1 MRLFTNIS
9 PDRVPKESYREQ
21 SAKST
26 FDKDMGRLANPAKIC
41 LASVRKDGSEQ
52 EELMSSDKIEWL

>member
-1 MRLFTNIS
+1 
-9 PDRVPKESYREQ
+9 VPKESYRQQ